1 MNTSYP
7 FIHERKKKD
16 VEPLPL
22 YIELYP
28 MPLEKLPEEEK
39 EEEKRIIIIELWLFN
54 FSRTK
59 DIFNFFK

>member
-1 MNTSYP
+1 MNTFYP

-39 EEEKRIIIIELWLFN
+39 EEEKRIIIIEL
-54 FSRTK
+54 
-59 DIFNFFK
+59 